1 MKQSLLLS
9 FVLLLLS
16 SSSLVTPIHARN
28 KSHPA
33 KSPVGAPAPGPSG
46 SDCSSVIFSMM
57 DCLTY
62 LGVGSNE
69 TMPEKSCCV
78 GIETVLQYNPQCICA
93 GLVSAGQMGIEL
105 NNTRALAT
113 PKTCKLSIAPPHCGI
128 ITSGA
133 TTPGASTP
141 GASPAS
147 PVSPSAGTPTTSPSA
162 ANSPATSATSPSSDE
177 TPSMTAPSPTT
188 SGTNIL
194 SVPALTIVFVIVS
207 SVAYISAFSN

>member
-28 KSHPA
+28 KSNPA
-33 KSPVGAPAPGPSG
+33 KSPVGAPAPGPSS
-46 SDCSSVIFSMM
+46 SDCSTVIYSMM
-57 DCLTY
+57 DCLGY

-69 TMPEKSCCV
+69 TKPEKSCCT

-93 GLVSAGQMGIEL
+93 GLVSAGEMGIEL
-105 NNTRALAT
+105 NSTRALAT
-113 PKTCKLSIAPPHCGI
+113 PKACKLSIAPPHCGI

-133 TTPGASTP
+133 TTPGASP
-141 GASPAS
+141 AKSPE
-147 PVSPSAGTPTTSPSA
+147 
-162 ANSPATSATSPSSDE
+162 TSATSPSSDE
-177 TPSMTAPSPTT
+177 TPSMTAPSPSS

>member
-28 KSHPA
+28 KSNPA
-33 KSPVGAPAPGPSG
+33 KSPVGAPAPGPSS
-46 SDCSSVIFSMM
+46 SDCSTVIYSMM
-57 DCLTY
+57 DCLGY

-69 TMPEKSCCV
+69 TKPEKSCCT

-93 GLVSAGQMGIEL
+93 GLVSAGEMGIEL
-105 NNTRALAT
+105 NSTRALAT
-113 PKTCKLSIAPPHCGI
+113 PKACKLSIAPPHCI

-133 TTPGASTP
+133 TTPGAS
-141 GASPAS
+141 
-147 PVSPSAGTPTTSPSA
+147 PVSPSAGAPTTSPSA
-162 ANSPATSATSPSSDE
+162 AKSPETSATSPSSDE
-177 TPSMTAPSPTT
+177 TPSMTAPSPSS